1 MAEHT
6 NLTVNQVNRWLMNQR
21 VNLKKKR
28 SGIVSNRLTTKQ
40 KEVLNNF
47 FENKTTKP
55 SKDQIDFLSREI
67 NLSEKKLLK
76 WFAKERFRKK
86 CKNK

>member
-1 MAEHT
+1 LAELK
-6 NLTVNQVNRWLMNQR
+6 NLTINQVNRWLMNQR

-28 SGIVSNRLTTKQ
+28 SGIVANRSTTKQ

-47 FENKTTKP
+47 FGNKATKP
-55 SKDQIDFLSREI
+55 NKNQIDFLSREI

-76 WFAKERFRKK
+76 WFTKERFRKK